1 MWRKR
6 FLSLPFRFFV
16 QTPWTFSQLWRSVFF
31 FLDDLRRQ
39 RLQVERERKP
49 LFSTYL
55 CQMNDFVIL
64 QINQE
69 LLLWFYGDAPKP
81 RRACHQHICL
91 FFFFLFLSSKGV
103 RDLEREIWFDPT
115 SLRKSKLTATNARA
129 FGTRFVRT
137 RSSSTLETLSQN
149 LQTCDLRAISLLP
162 FVVAADFLL
171 GRNWTFPETGNWK
184 ITQICTLEREGE
196 KNQGHRQ
203 RKESWMRCWYKV

>member
-1 MWRKR
+1 MKKKVSLAS
-6 FLSLPFRFFV
+6 LSLLCSNALNVFPIV
-16 QTPWTFSQLWRSVFF
+16 LFF
-31 FLDDLRRQ
+31 FFGRS
-39 RLQVERERKP
+39 EKAAPPSRERKET
-49 LFSTYL
+49 LVFTYL

-203 RKESWMRCWYKV
+203 RKES